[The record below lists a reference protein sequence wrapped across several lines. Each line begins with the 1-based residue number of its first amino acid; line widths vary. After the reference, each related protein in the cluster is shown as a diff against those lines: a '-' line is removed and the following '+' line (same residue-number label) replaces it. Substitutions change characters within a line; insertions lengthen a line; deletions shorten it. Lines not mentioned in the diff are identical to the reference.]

1 NYKATGIK
9 TCTIPILTP
18 PPAITSITPTRGAVG
33 SQVTITGTN
42 FGATQGNSYVQF
54 DSAAPVVS
62 WSDTQIIFNV
72 SQGTAPGSHTV
83 VLRVDFVIAATNF
96 TVSGPPPAIT
106 SVDHASM
113 PVGGRQCVNG
123 TAFGPWEGDSTFT
136 LNGTVLN
143 TAMTWSD
150 RKNVV

>member
-18 PPAITSITPTRGAVG
+18 PPAITSITPTRGAPE

-72 SQGTAPGSHTV
+72 PQGTAPGSHTV

-113 PVGGRQCVNG
+113 PVGEIGR
-123 TAFGPWEGDSTFT
+123 ASWR
-136 LNGTVLN
+136 
-143 TAMTWSD
+143 D
-150 RKNVV
+150 RGRR